1 MTDYKE
7 DKDSA
12 GELVF
17 APSLYWVVC
26 DSEGVVFH
34 LHVCAE
40 RPADGAVVVALQ
52 VTQQVAVRL
61 IRQVHHIL
69 VIQERA
75 QFRVWGHVLEEQRKV
90 SACWESDSFLA
101 AASHNALLLIL
112 TVWQIN
118 WSLICLAPLATTA
131 ILTQREVEKYQA
143 NHLFK
148 LYIYISAGKRLIAS
162 KINVF
167 IYIIYVH
174 VLCIF
179 FMYIYKWKH
188 MYTFKKNIICLYIKY
203 IIHYIFFLWI
213 SLFCIF

>member
-12 GELVF
+12 GELGF
-17 APSLYWVVC
+17 APSLYRVVC

-75 QFRVWGHVLEEQRKV
+75 QFRVRGHVLEEQRKV

-112 TVWQIN
+112 TV
-118 WSLICLAPLATTA
+118 
-131 ILTQREVEKYQA
+131 
-143 NHLFK
+143 
-148 LYIYISAGKRLIAS
+148 
-162 KINVF
+162 
-167 IYIIYVH
+167 
-174 VLCIF
+174 
-179 FMYIYKWKH
+179 
-188 MYTFKKNIICLYIKY
+188 
-203 IIHYIFFLWI
+203 
-213 SLFCIF
+213 

>member
-75 QFRVWGHVLEEQRKV
+75 QFRVWGHILEEQRQV
-90 SACWESDSFLA
+90 SACWESDSIPQCIA
-101 AASHNALLLIL
+101 PNINRL
-112 TVWQIN
+112 TNELKFNLFSTISYYSYIN
-118 WSLICLAPLATTA
+118 SE
-131 ILTQREVEKYQA
+131 REVEKYQA

-148 LYIYISAGKRLIAS
+148 LYIYISAGKQLIAS

-174 VLCIF
+174 LLCIF
-179 FMYIYKWKH
+179 IMWKH
-188 MYTFKKNIICLYIKY
+188 MNVYI
-203 IIHYIFFLWI
+203 
-213 SLFCIF
+213 